1 MIWIISIRTE
11 LDKASFAHDADSKD
25 LEQGTVLDKIFKN
38 RTYETA
44 LNPKYGYQSILAS
57 MDYKCFDKEKW
68 PAAKATRKT
77 GANVNEVLAAVILH
91 KLVVKKFKRKF

>member
-1 MIWIISIRTE
+1 M
-11 LDKASFAHDADSKD
+11 
-25 LEQGTVLDKIFKN
+25 KN

-44 LNPKYGYQSILAS
+44 LNPKYGYQSVLAS

-77 GANVNEVLAAVILH
+77 GANLNEVLAAVILH